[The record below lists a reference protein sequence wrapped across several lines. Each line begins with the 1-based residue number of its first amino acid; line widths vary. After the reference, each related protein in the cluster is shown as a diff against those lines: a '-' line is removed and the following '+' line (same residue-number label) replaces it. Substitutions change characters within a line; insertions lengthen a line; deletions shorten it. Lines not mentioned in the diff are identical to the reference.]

1 MLYDQNVW
9 TWNCGDKL
17 KLVHFLRK
25 LSILVICCCLQMFTL
40 AHAFKA
46 AELLLTLYLIMFLSL
61 VTLLIIIHQQ
71 LLSSMYH
78 FLLLVSTPSSTHHLS
93 SQHLQQNISLLSKCD
108 VTSHFDVFVA
118 HHKMI

>member
-1 MLYDQNVW
+1 
-9 TWNCGDKL
+9 
-17 KLVHFLRK
+17 
-25 LSILVICCCLQMFTL
+25 MFTL

-78 FLLLVSTPSSTHHLS
+78 FLLLVSTPSSTDHLS
-93 SQHLQQNISLLSKCD
+93 SQHLQQNIINEEYNWRVVSQSGNNISQPGAEHNMVISYSNANLN
-108 VTSHFDVFVA
+108 
-118 HHKMI
+118 I